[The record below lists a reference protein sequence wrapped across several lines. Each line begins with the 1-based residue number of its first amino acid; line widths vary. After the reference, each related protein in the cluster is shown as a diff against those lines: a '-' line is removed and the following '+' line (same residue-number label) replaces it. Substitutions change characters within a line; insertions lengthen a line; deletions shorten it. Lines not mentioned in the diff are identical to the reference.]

1 MVKHSSRRLALVL
14 SVPRLNKGIRVGKIQ
29 SYIHGAS
36 VDHAGNALPYV
47 SPIDM
52 SRTGDLIDA
61 TNEVVLQAV
70 QDAAQAYKAARKRPA
85 ADRIGWLTKAAEV
98 IEAEAASLVELI
110 IRDIGKPRRAAT
122 FEVGRAAQFIR
133 ATAAQAQTFGGESLP
148 LDVTQAGAGRIGIT
162 RRTPYGVVAAITP
175 FNAPINLLIQKVAP
189 ALAVGNSVVV
199 KPHPAGTRVALR
211 VAELFVQAGLPA
223 GMFNVVTGDR
233 APALALAS
241 AQDVAVVTFTGGTL
255 AGEALIRATGARKFI
270 AELGSNAANVV
281 LDDADL
287 EDAATRIAA
296 AGFEASGQ
304 QCVSAQ
310 RVIVA
315 DKVYDAFLVHFVK
328 AASALRAGDPDD
340 AKSDLG
346 PMVSLA
352 QADRVM
358 TMARDA
364 IAQGGRYALEPRQ
377 DGCMVTPGIL
387 VDVPRSASM
396 WCDEVFG
403 PLVVVERA
411 ADVDQALSLANDSPF
426 GLQGAVF
433 TRDIARALRFADDF
447 DVGSMWVNE
456 ASRFR
461 LDTYPFGGVKQSG
474 FGREGVRYAMEE
486 LSQLKFIGIRPVA

>member
-1 MVKHSSRRLALVL
+1 VSA
-14 SVPRLNKGIRVGKIQ
+14 IQ
-29 SYIHGAS
+29 SYIHGES
-36 VDHAGNALPYV
+36 VQHEGTPLPLV
-47 SPIDM
+47 SPIDL
-52 SRTGDLIDA
+52 STTGQLIDA
-61 TNEVVLQAV
+61 PAEVVERAVEDAWQAWRATRA
-70 QDAAQAYKAARKRPA
+70 QPAAQRLGWLAKAAA
-85 ADRIGWLTKAAEV
+85 LIEQHAAE
-98 IEAEAASLVELI
+98 LVELI
-110 IRDIGKPRRAAT
+110 VRDIGKPHRAAS

-133 ATAAQAQTFGGESLP
+133 VTVAQAQSLGGESLP
-148 LDVTQAGAGRIGIT
+148 LDITPPGAGHIGFT
-162 RRTPYGVVAAITP
+162 RRVPYGVVGAITP

-189 ALAVGNSVVV
+189 ALAVGNAVVV
-199 KPHPAGTRVALR
+199 KPHPAGTRVALA
-211 VAELFVQAGLPA
+211 VARLFHEAGAPGGL
-223 GMFNVVTGDR
+223 FNVVTGDR
-233 APALALAS
+233 APAQALAAS
-241 AQDVAVVTFTGGTL
+241 AKVAVVTFTGGTK
-255 AGEALIRATGARKFI
+255 AGESLIRTAGAKKFI

-287 EDAATRIAA
+287 DDAATRIAA

-310 RVIVA
+310 RIIVA
-315 DKVYDAFLVHFVK
+315 EPVYDAFLSRFV
-328 AASALRAGDPDD
+328 AAAEKLRTGDPYD
-340 AKSDLG
+340 AKTDLG

-358 TMARDA
+358 AMARDA
-364 IAQGGRYALEPRQ
+364 VAKGGRYALEPRQ
-377 DGCMVTPGIL
+377 DRCIVSPGIL
-387 VDVPRSASM
+387 VDVPRSAGM

-411 ADVDQALSLANDSPF
+411 KDVEQALMLANDSPF

-447 DVGSMWVNE
+447 EVGSLWVNE

-486 LSQLKFIGIRPVA
+486 LSQLKFIGIRPVV